1 MLAAAER
8 IAGQLAGLGVG
19 RGDLVPLL
27 AETSAQSVH
36 AWLGVNLAGA
46 ADVPLNTAYRGA
58 SLAHGVGLCRARLMI
73 ADRRSCRGSPRSP
86 RTCPPWRPWSCSATQ
101 RAGAAG
107 LARPGGPA
115 GPAGR
120 PAAPRSRTGRG
131 PAGPVPDGEALTC
144 RDTASVLFTS
154 GTTGP
159 AKGVIMTHAQTYA
172 IAQEIVDGLR
182 VTGRDIFYCFHP
194 MFHMTRFGSVYTAL
208 LAGCPV
214 VLDRRFDAAAF
225 LDRAR
230 RYGATATIGH
240 GPMLEAIYR
249 QPERPDDADNPLR
262 TILTAPLPARIAA
275 DFERRFGVRAIDT
288 WGMTEVTC
296 VTMRPYQTPLRP
308 GSCGR
313 PRDDLLE
320 VRIVDPETDEVLP
333 AGQVGE
339 ITVRPRE
346 PWVVM
351 QGYLGMPD
359 LTVAAWRNFRFH
371 SGDFGYLTPDGYLY
385 FAERSGDRIRR
396 RAENVSAYD
405 IESAAA
411 SSPAGAGVRRG
422 GRRLGVRERR
432 RHQAL
437 RGARPRPAAGRG
449 GPDQAPG
456 PGAAALHGPEVHR
469 DAPRRCPAPP
479 TGKVQR
485 QAAPGVRR
493 RPGRLGPAP
502 RPASR
507 SGPSPPGQHR
517 AQPGPRGGTVSE
529 SAAAPGGP
537 LAGIRVIDL
546 SRLAP
551 GPYGSML
558 LADLGAE
565 VIAVTGGR
573 AGQVPAD
580 FARGKRFVHLN
591 LKHPASRQ
599 ALHRLVAY
607 RRRSDRGIPARRGR
621 PARRRLR
628 RS

>member
-1 MLAAAER
+1 MIAGWAAAKDRVLPGLLRRRAGERPDEVFLRIEDGPAETFGQVLSAAER

-27 AETSAQSVH
+27 AETSAPSVH

-46 ADVPLNTAYRGA
+46 ADVPLNTGYRGA
-58 SLAHGVGLCRARLMI
+58 SLAHAVGLTRARLMI
-73 ADRRSCRGSPRSP
+73 ADPSFLPRIAEIADPSLLP
-86 RTCPPWRPWSCSATQ
+86 RIAEIAADLPALRTVVLLGDGAAPDP
-101 RAGAAG
+101 AGAAG
-107 LARPGGPA
+107 LRLVPLAAA
-115 GPAGR
+115 G
-120 PAAPRSRTGRG
+120 T
-131 PAGPVPDGEALTC
+131 GPVPDLEGVTC
-144 RDTASVLFTS
+144 RDAASVLFTS

-172 IAQEIVDGLR
+172 IAREIVEGLR
-182 VTGRDIFYCFHP
+182 VTERDIFYCFHP

-214 VLDRRFDAAAF
+214 VLDRRFDPAAF

-262 TILTAPLPARIAA
+262 AILTAPLPAKIAE

-296 VTMRPYQTPLRP
+296 VTMRPYQAPLRP

-371 SGDFGYLTPDGYLY
+371 SGDFGYLSRDGYLY

-411 SSPAGAGVRRG
+411 SYPRVQDCAAVGVASEFEG
-422 GRRLGVRERR
+422 DDDIKLCVV
-432 RHQAL
+432 
-437 RGARPRPAAGRG
+437 P
-449 GPDQAPG
+449 APG
-456 PGAAALHGPEVHR
+456 PALDEAGLIRHLVQALPHYMVPRYVEVLP
-469 DAPRRCPAPP
+469 ALPRTP
-479 TGKVQR
+479 TGKIQR
-485 QAAPGVRR
+485 QVLRGSGAGPGVWDRVAA
-493 RPGRLGPAP
+493 GV
-502 RPASR
+502 SV
-507 SGPSPPGQHR
+507 R
-517 AQPGPRGGTVSE
+517 A
-529 SAAAPGGP
+529 
-537 LAGIRVIDL
+537 L
-546 SRLAP
+546 SRE
-551 GPYGSML
+551 G
-558 LADLGAE
+558 E
-565 VIAVTGGR
+565 R
-573 AGQVPAD
+573 
-580 FARGKRFVHLN
+580 
-591 LKHPASRQ
+591 
-599 ALHRLVAY
+599 
-607 RRRSDRGIPARRGR
+607 
-621 PARRRLR
+621 
-628 RS
+628 

>member
-1 MLAAAER
+1 MIAGWAAPEDRVLPRVLRRRAAER
-8 IAGQLAGLGVG
+8 PDGEFLRIEDDPAETFGQVLGAAEQVAGQLAALGVG

-27 AETSAQSVH
+27 ADTSAPSVH

-58 SLAHGVGLCRARLMI
+58 SLAHALNLYRARLMI
-73 ADRRSCRGSPRSP
+73 AAPSLLPRI
-86 RTCPPWRPWSCSATQ
+86 AEV
-101 RAGAAG
+101 AAG
-107 LARPGGPA
+107 LPALETIVLLGEDTAPDPA
-115 GPAGR
+115 GPAGLR
-120 PAAPRSRTGRG
+120 LVPLAA
-131 PAGPVPDGEALTC
+131 AGPVPDAAVRAGEEVTG

-182 VTGRDIFYCFHP
+182 VTERDLFYCFHP

-214 VLDRRFDAAAF
+214 VLGRRFDPAAF

-262 TILTAPLPARIAA
+262 TILTAPLPARIAE

-296 VTMRPYQTPLRP
+296 ATMRPYQAPLRP

-333 AGQVGE
+333 PGQVGE

-346 PWVVM
+346 PWVMM

-359 LTVAAWRNFRFH
+359 LTVSAWRNFRFH
-371 SGDFGYLTPDGYLY
+371 SGDFGYLTADGYLY

-411 SSPAGAGVRRG
+411 SHPRVQDCAAVGVASEYESDDDIK
-422 GRRLGVRERR
+422 LCVV
-432 RHQAL
+432 
-437 RGARPRPAAGRG
+437 PV
-449 GPDQAPG
+449 PG
-456 PGAAALHGPEVHR
+456 PPLDEADLIRHLAGGLPHYMVPRYIEVLP
-469 DAPRRCPAPP
+469 DLPRTP
-479 TGKVQR
+479 TGKIRR
-485 QAAPGVRR
+485 QVLRSAGTGPGVWDR
-493 RPGRLGPAP
+493 
-502 RPASR
+502 
-507 SGPSPPGQHR
+507 
-517 AQPGPRGGTVSE
+517 
-529 SAAAPGGP
+529 AAAGVSVR
-537 LAGIRVIDL
+537 AL
-546 SRLAP
+546 SR
-551 GPYGSML
+551 
-558 LADLGAE
+558 E
-565 VIAVTGGR
+565 GR
-573 AGQVPAD
+573 TREEQ
-580 FARGKRFVHLN
+580 
-591 LKHPASRQ
+591 Q
-599 ALHRLVAY
+599 
-607 RRRSDRGIPARRGR
+607 
-621 PARRRLR
+621 
-628 RS
+628 

>member
-1 MLAAAER
+1 MIVGWAAAKDRVLPGLLRRRAGERPDSEFLRIEDGPAETFGQVLAAAER
-8 IAGQLAGLGVG
+8 IAGQLAGLGVS

-27 AETSAQSVH
+27 AETSAPSVH

-46 ADVPLNTAYRGA
+46 ADVPLNTGYRGA
-58 SLAHGVGLCRARLMI
+58 SLAHAVRLSRARLMI
-73 ADRRSCRGSPRSP
+73 AEASFLPRIAEIAADLP
-86 RTCPPWRPWSCSATQ
+86 ALRTVVLLGDGGAPDP
-101 RAGAAG
+101 AGAAG
-107 LARPGGPA
+107 LRVVPL
-115 GPAGR
+115 
-120 PAAPRSRTGRG
+120 AAADT
-131 PAGPVPDGEALTC
+131 GPVPDLAGVTC

-172 IAQEIVDGLR
+172 IAQEIVEGLR
-182 VTGRDIFYCFHP
+182 VTERDIFYCFHP

-214 VLDRRFDAAAF
+214 VLDRRFDPAAF

-262 TILTAPLPARIAA
+262 TILTAPLPAKIAEH
-275 DFERRFGVRAIDT
+275 FERRFGVRAIDT

-296 VTMRPYQTPLRP
+296 VTMRPYQAPLRP

-359 LTVAAWRNFRFH
+359 LTVAAWRNSRFH
-371 SGDFGYLTPDGYLY
+371 SGDFGYLTRDGYLY

-411 SSPAGAGVRRG
+411 SYPRVQDCAAVGVASDFEG
-422 GRRLGVRERR
+422 DDDIKLCVV
-432 RHQAL
+432 
-437 RGARPRPAAGRG
+437 P
-449 GPDQAPG
+449 APG
-456 PGAAALHGPEVHR
+456 PALDEAALIRHLVQALPHHMVPRYVEVLP
-469 DAPRRCPAPP
+469 ALPRTP
-479 TGKVQR
+479 TGKIQR
-485 QAAPGVRR
+485 QVLRGSGAGPGVWDRVAA
-493 RPGRLGPAP
+493 GV
-502 RPASR
+502 SV
-507 SGPSPPGQHR
+507 R
-517 AQPGPRGGTVSE
+517 A
-529 SAAAPGGP
+529 
-537 LAGIRVIDL
+537 L
-546 SRLAP
+546 SREP
-551 GPYGSML
+551 
-558 LADLGAE
+558 E
-565 VIAVTGGR
+565 R
-573 AGQVPAD
+573 
-580 FARGKRFVHLN
+580 
-591 LKHPASRQ
+591 
-599 ALHRLVAY
+599 
-607 RRRSDRGIPARRGR
+607 
-621 PARRRLR
+621 
-628 RS
+628 

>member
-1 MLAAAER
+1 MIAGWAAAKDRVLPGLLRRRAGERPDEVFLRIEDGPAETFGQVLAAAER

-27 AETSAQSVH
+27 AETSAPSVH

-46 ADVPLNTAYRGA
+46 ADVPLNTGYRGA
-58 SLAHGVGLCRARLMI
+58 SLAHAVRLTRARLMI
-73 ADRRSCRGSPRSP
+73 ADPSFLPRIAELAADLP
-86 RTCPPWRPWSCSATQ
+86 ALRTVVLLGDGAAPDP
-101 RAGAAG
+101 AGAAG
-107 LARPGGPA
+107 LRVVPL
-115 GPAGR
+115 
-120 PAAPRSRTGRG
+120 AAADT
-131 PAGPVPDGEALTC
+131 GPVPDLEGVTC

-172 IAQEIVDGLR
+172 IAQEIVEGLR
-182 VTGRDIFYCFHP
+182 VTERDIFYCFHP

-214 VLDRRFDAAAF
+214 VLDRRFDPAAF

-262 TILTAPLPARIAA
+262 TILTAPLPAKIAE

-296 VTMRPYQTPLRP
+296 VTMRPYQAPLRP

-371 SGDFGYLTPDGYLY
+371 SGDFGYLTRDGYLY

-411 SSPAGAGVRRG
+411 SYPRVHDCAAVGVASEFEG
-422 GRRLGVRERR
+422 DDDIKLCVV
-432 RHQAL
+432 
-437 RGARPRPAAGRG
+437 P
-449 GPDQAPG
+449 APG
-456 PGAAALHGPEVHR
+456 PALDEAGLIRHLVQALPHYMVPRYVEVLP
-469 DAPRRCPAPP
+469 ALPRTP
-479 TGKVQR
+479 TGKIQR
-485 QAAPGVRR
+485 QVLRGSGAGPGVWDRVAA
-493 RPGRLGPAP
+493 GV
-502 RPASR
+502 SV
-507 SGPSPPGQHR
+507 R
-517 AQPGPRGGTVSE
+517 A
-529 SAAAPGGP
+529 
-537 LAGIRVIDL
+537 L
-546 SRLAP
+546 SRE
-551 GPYGSML
+551 G
-558 LADLGAE
+558 E
-565 VIAVTGGR
+565 R
-573 AGQVPAD
+573 
-580 FARGKRFVHLN
+580 
-591 LKHPASRQ
+591 
-599 ALHRLVAY
+599 
-607 RRRSDRGIPARRGR
+607 
-621 PARRRLR
+621 
-628 RS
+628 

>member
-1 MLAAAER
+1 MIAGWAAPDDRVLPRVLRRRAAER
-8 IAGQLAGLGVG
+8 PDGEFLQIEDGPAETFGQVLGAAERVAGQLAGLGV
-19 RGDLVPLL
+19 RPGDLVPLL
-27 AETSAQSVH
+27 ADTSAPSVH

-58 SLAHGVGLCRARLMI
+58 SLAHALNLCRARLMI
-73 ADRRSCRGSPRSP
+73 ADPSFVPRI
-86 RTCPPWRPWSCSATQ
+86 AEV
-101 RAGAAG
+101 AAG
-107 LARPGGPA
+107 LPALETIALLGADAAPDLAGLAGLRVVPLQAAGGGPPPDA
-115 GPAGR
+115 TVPAGD
-120 PAAPRSRTGRG
+120 TV
-131 PAGPVPDGEALTC
+131 PAGAGVTC

-182 VTGRDIFYCFHP
+182 MTERDLFYCFHP

-208 LAGCPV
+208 LAGCPL
-214 VLDRRFDAAAF
+214 VLDRRFDPAAF

-296 VTMRPYQTPLRP
+296 ATMRPYQAPLRP

-320 VRIVDPETDEVLP
+320 VRIVDPDTDEVLP
-333 AGQVGE
+333 AGEVGE

-351 QGYLGMPD
+351 QGYLGMPG
-359 LTVAAWRNFRFH
+359 LTVGAWRNFRFH
-371 SGDFGYLTPDGYLY
+371 SGDFGYLTADGYLY

-411 SSPAGAGVRRG
+411 SHPRVQDCAAVGVASEFESDDDIK
-422 GRRLGVRERR
+422 LCVV
-432 RHQAL
+432 
-437 RGARPRPAAGRG
+437 PV
-449 GPDQAPG
+449 PG
-456 PGAAALHGPEVHR
+456 PPLDEADLIRHLVGGLPHYMVPRYIEVLP
-469 DAPRRCPAPP
+469 DLPRTP
-479 TGKVQR
+479 TGKIQR
-485 QAAPGVRR
+485 QVLRAAGTGPGVWDR
-493 RPGRLGPAP
+493 
-502 RPASR
+502 
-507 SGPSPPGQHR
+507 
-517 AQPGPRGGTVSE
+517 
-529 SAAAPGGP
+529 SAAGVSVRA
-537 LAGIRVIDL
+537 L
-546 SRLAP
+546 SR
-551 GPYGSML
+551 
-558 LADLGAE
+558 E
-565 VIAVTGGR
+565 
-573 AGQVPAD
+573 GQI
-580 FARGKRFVHLN
+580 REEQ
-591 LKHPASRQ
+591 S
-599 ALHRLVAY
+599 
-607 RRRSDRGIPARRGR
+607 
-621 PARRRLR
+621 
-628 RS
+628 

>member
-1 MLAAAER
+1 MTAAGWAATQDRVLPRLLRRRARERPGAPFLRIEDGPAETFGQVLAAAER

-19 RGDLVPLL
+19 PGDLVPLL
-27 AETSAQSVH
+27 AETSAPSVH

-58 SLAHGVGLCRARLMI
+58 SLVHGIGLGRARLMI
-73 ADRRSCRGSPRSP
+73 ADPSFLPRIAEVAADLP
-86 RTCPPWRPWSCSATQ
+86 DLETVVLLGGTAADLPGT
-101 RAGAAG
+101 AG
-107 LARPGGPA
+107 LQVISLATVA
-115 GPAGR
+115 
-120 PAAPRSRTGRG
+120 
-131 PAGPVPDGEALTC
+131 AGPVPDETVLYGEGVTC
-144 RDTASVLFTS
+144 RATASVLFTS

-159 AKGVIMTHAQTYA
+159 AKGVVMTHAQTYA

-182 VTGRDIFYCFHP
+182 ITDRDVFYCFHP

-214 VLDRRFDAAAF
+214 VLDRRFDPAAF

-262 TILTAPLPARIAA
+262 TILTAPLPARIAE

-296 VTMRPYQTPLRP
+296 ATMRPYQEPLRP

-320 VRIVDPETDEVLP
+320 VRIVDPQTDEVLP

-351 QGYLGMPD
+351 QGYLGMPG

-371 SGDFGYLTPDGYLY
+371 SGDFGYLTADGYLY

-405 IESAAA
+405 IESAASTHPQVQDCAAVGVA
-411 SSPAGAGVRRG
+411 SSFESDDDIKLCVVPV
-422 GRRLGVRERR
+422 
-432 RHQAL
+432 
-437 RGARPRPAAGRG
+437 P
-449 GPDQAPG
+449 
-456 PGAAALHGPEVHR
+456 
-469 DAPRRCPAPP
+469 
-479 TGKVQR
+479 
-485 QAAPGVRR
+485 
-493 RPGRLGPAP
+493 GPAP
-502 RPASR
+502 GETGLDEADLIRHLVRALPHYMVPRYVEVLPELPRSATNKIQRQVLRASGA
-507 SGPSPPGQHR
+507 GPGVWDR
-517 AQPGPRGGTVSE
+517 
-529 SAAAPGGP
+529 AAA
-537 LAGIRVIDL
+537 GISV
-546 SRLAP
+546 
-551 GPYGSML
+551 
-558 LADLGAE
+558 
-565 VIAVTGGR
+565 R
-573 AGQVPAD
+573 AISTEGEQ
-580 FARGKRFVHLN
+580 
-591 LKHPASRQ
+591 
-599 ALHRLVAY
+599 
-607 RRRSDRGIPARRGR
+607 
-621 PARRRLR
+621 
-628 RS
+628 

>member
-1 MLAAAER
+1 MIAGWAAPQDRVLPRLLRRQAARRPGAEFLRIEDGPAESFGQVLAAAER
-8 IAGQLAGLGVG
+8 IAGQLTGLGVT

-27 AETSAQSVH
+27 AETSAPAVH

-58 SLAHGVGLCRARLMI
+58 SLAHGIGLCHARLI
-73 ADRRSCRGSPRSP
+73 ITEPSFLPRLAEVAADLPALQ
-86 RTCPPWRPWSCSATQ
+86 TVVLL
-101 RAGAAG
+101 GAAAASDLADTPG
-107 LARPGGPA
+107 LAGLRVVALDPVPDGPVPSGPA
-115 GPAGR
+115 P
-120 PAAPRSRTGRG
+120 S
-131 PAGPVPDGEALTC
+131 GPVPDPEALTG

-182 VTGRDIFYCFHP
+182 ITDRDVFYCFHP

-214 VLDRRFDAAAF
+214 VLDRRFDPAAF

-262 TILTAPLPARIAA
+262 TILTAPLPAKIAA

-296 VTMRPYQTPLRP
+296 VTMRPYQAPLRP
-308 GSCGR
+308 GCCGR

-320 VRIVDPETDEVLP
+320 VRIVDPETDEVLA

-405 IESAAA
+405 IESAASSHPQVQDCAAVGVA
-411 SSPAGAGVRRG
+411 SSFESDDDIKLCVVPV
-422 GRRLGVRERR
+422 
-432 RHQAL
+432 
-437 RGARPRPAAGRG
+437 
-449 GPDQAPG
+449 PG
-456 PGAAALHGPEVHR
+456 PVPGEPEL
-469 DAPRRCPAPP
+469 DEA
-479 TGKVQR
+479 
-485 QAAPGVRR
+485 
-493 RPGRLGPAP
+493 
-502 RPASR
+502 
-507 SGPSPPGQHR
+507 
-517 AQPGPRGGTVSE
+517 
-529 SAAAPGGP
+529 
-537 LAGIRVIDL
+537 
-546 SRLAP
+546 
-551 GPYGSML
+551 
-558 LADLGAE
+558 
-565 VIAVTGGR
+565 
-573 AGQVPAD
+573 
-580 FARGKRFVHLN
+580 
-591 LKHPASRQ
+591 
-599 ALHRLVAY
+599 
-607 RRRSDRGIPARRGR
+607 
-621 PARRRLR
+621 
-628 RS
+628 

>member
-1 MLAAAER
+1 MIDGWAAPDERVLPRLLRRRAAERPDAEFLRIEDGPAETFGQVLAAAER
-8 IAGQLAGLGVG
+8 IAAQLAGLGVG
-19 RGDLVPLL
+19 PGDMVPLL
-27 AETSAQSVH
+27 AGTSAESVH

-58 SLAHGVGLCRARLMI
+58 SLAHGLGLCGARLVI
-73 ADRRSCRGSPRSP
+73 ADPSFLPRIAGVAAGLP
-86 RTCPPWRPWSCSATQ
+86 ALETVVLLADGAAPATAGQ
-101 RAGAAG
+101 PGRDLDGLDGLAGLRVIALAGAA
-107 LARPGGPA
+107 
-115 GPAGR
+115 
-120 PAAPRSRTGRG
+120 
-131 PAGPVPDGEALTC
+131 AGPVPDDSAVTC

-214 VLDRRFDAAAF
+214 VLDRRFDPAAF

-296 VTMRPYQTPLRP
+296 VTMRPYQEPLRP

-320 VRIVDPETDEVLP
+320 LRIVDPETDEVLP

-351 QGYLGMPD
+351 QGYLGMPE

-371 SGDFGYLTPDGYLY
+371 SGDFGYLTEDGHLF
-385 FAERSGDRIRR
+385 FAERSADRIRR

-411 SSPAGAGVRRG
+411 SHPRVQDCAAVGVASQFESDDDIKLCVVPAPGPPPDEAD
-422 GRRLGVRERR
+422 LI
-432 RHQAL
+432 RHLARALPHYQVPRYIEVLPQLPRTPTGKIQRQAL
-437 RGARPRPAAGRG
+437 RASGAGPGVWDRAAAGVSVRALSG
-449 GPDQAPG
+449 EGPSREG
-456 PGAAALHGPEVHR
+456 P
-469 DAPRRCPAPP
+469 
-479 TGKVQR
+479 
-485 QAAPGVRR
+485 
-493 RPGRLGPAP
+493 
-502 RPASR
+502 SR
-507 SGPSPPGQHR
+507 SEGER
-517 AQPGPRGGTVSE
+517 
-529 SAAAPGGP
+529 
-537 LAGIRVIDL
+537 
-546 SRLAP
+546 
-551 GPYGSML
+551 
-558 LADLGAE
+558 
-565 VIAVTGGR
+565 
-573 AGQVPAD
+573 
-580 FARGKRFVHLN
+580 
-591 LKHPASRQ
+591 
-599 ALHRLVAY
+599 
-607 RRRSDRGIPARRGR
+607 
-621 PARRRLR
+621 
-628 RS
+628 

>member
-1 MLAAAER
+1 MIAGWARPGDRVLPRLLRRRAAERPDREFLRIEDGPAETFSQVLAAAER

-19 RGDLVPLL
+19 PGDLVPLM

-58 SLAHGVGLCRARLMI
+58 SLAHAVSLCRARVMI
-73 ADRRSCRGSPRSP
+73 ADRSFLPRIAEVAADLP
-86 RTCPPWRPWSCSATQ
+86 ALETVVLLGDA
-101 RAGAAG
+101 AAAAG
-107 LARPGGPA
+107 LPGRADLA
-115 GPAGR
+115 GLRVVPL
-120 PAAPRSRTGRG
+120 AA
-131 PAGPVPDGEALTC
+131 VPDGPGPGGTGLDGALTY

-194 MFHMTRFGSVYTAL
+194 LFHMTRFGSVYTAL

-339 ITVRPRE
+339 ITVRPRQ

-351 QGYLGMPD
+351 QGYLGMPG

-396 RAENVSAYD
+396 RAENVSADD

-411 SSPAGAGVRRG
+411 SYPR
-422 GRRLGVRERR
+422 VREC
-432 RHQAL
+432 
-437 RGARPRPAAGRG
+437 AAVGVASEFEG
-449 GPDQAPG
+449 DDDIKLCVVLAPG
-456 PGAAALHGPEVHR
+456 PPLDEAGLIRHLVQRLPHYMVPRYLEVLPGL
-469 DAPRRCPAPP
+469 PRTP

-485 QAAPGVRR
+485 QLLRTSATGPGVWDRTAAGVSVR
-493 RPGRLGPAP
+493 ALTGQLE
-502 RPASR
+502 
-507 SGPSPPGQHR
+507 PSQ
-517 AQPGPRGGTVSE
+517 
-529 SAAAPGGP
+529 
-537 LAGIRVIDL
+537 IRE
-546 SRLAP
+546 
-551 GPYGSML
+551 G
-558 LADLGAE
+558 E
-565 VIAVTGGR
+565 
-573 AGQVPAD
+573 Q
-580 FARGKRFVHLN
+580 
-591 LKHPASRQ
+591 
-599 ALHRLVAY
+599 
-607 RRRSDRGIPARRGR
+607 
-621 PARRRLR
+621 
-628 RS
+628 